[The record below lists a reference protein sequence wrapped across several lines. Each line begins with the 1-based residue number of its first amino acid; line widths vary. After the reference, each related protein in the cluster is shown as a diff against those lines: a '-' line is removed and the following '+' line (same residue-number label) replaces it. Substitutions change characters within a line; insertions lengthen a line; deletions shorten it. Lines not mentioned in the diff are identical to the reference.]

1 MSEDNQIVVPRSFIE
16 LYIPP
21 GRIKPTAPR
30 DEIAARY
37 EFCEDLASMLTE
49 HAQLKRWDLGITE
62 DDVLERMHRGLLAH
76 DAPVTSP
83 EAQWVVRRLAELLEW
98 RAPEFPDKPAADA
111 A

>member
-1 MSEDNQIVVPRSFIE
+1 MSDDSQVVLPRSFIE
-16 LYIPP
+16 LFIPP

-37 EFCEDLASMLTE
+37 EFCEDLASLLTE

-62 DDVLERMHRGLLAH
+62 DEVLGRMHRGLLVP
-76 DAPVTSP
+76 DAPVSP
-83 EAQWVVRRLAELLEW
+83 AEARWVMRRLAELLEW
-98 RAPEFPDKPAADA
+98 RAPEFPEQPAADA